1 MNIIIYLIQQALAA
15 FIAAMLAAM
24 PATEVPKEQKVV
36 KEEPEVVQEQ
46 IVEPVRYDDHV
57 YVGSIDVRV
66 VEVEPTNTY
75 ELQYIVDDPA
85 TAVCYQYSKC
95 LYIGDHNN
103 QAFATLPIVQKG
115 DIMTWQGRTYKCY
128 YADNNGYLDSIGH
141 IHLSTGEYLYEQ
153 NTIALVTCKT
163 DYTRYI
169 RLFKEV

>member
-1 MNIIIYLIQQALAA
+1 MSILITLIQKALAA

-24 PATEVPKEQKVV
+24 PAEVPKEQEVV
-36 KEEPEVVQEQ
+36 KDVPEVVQEV
-46 IVEPVRYDDHV
+46 IEPVRYDDHI

-66 VEVEPTNTY
+66 VKVEPTNTY
-75 ELQYIVDDPA
+75 ELQHIVDDPA

-103 QAFATLPIVQKG
+103 QAFATLPAVQNG
-115 DIMTWQGRTYKCY
+115 DTMTWQGRTYKCY
-128 YADNNGYLDSIGH
+128 YADDNGYLDSIGH

-153 NTIALVTCKT
+153 ETLALVTCKT